1 MRRRVDPQSP
11 VHPAARL
18 AASLVA
24 GLMLAAV
31 GGLVLGEYTFQGDGI
46 QWMAIS
52 GGVGLGA
59 LIAWVLNRVWAHDPP
74 RWMMPVAAVL
84 SMTGEALAVQQD
96 MKGSGRPWPPEGWAA
111 VALGRRGECL
121 RHLLGPPGRAGE
133 AGEVAT
139 RRSGRERRS
148 RTGP

>member
-1 MRRRVDPQSP
+1 MRRWVDPQSH
-11 VHPAARL
+11 VLPAARL
-18 AASLVA
+18 AASLVV
-24 GLMLAAV
+24 GLMLAAI

-59 LIAWVLNRVWAHDPP
+59 LIVWVLNRVWAHDPP
-74 RWMMPVAAVL
+74 PWMMPVAAVL

-111 VALGRRGECL
+111 VALAGAVSAYGIYSARRVAQEK
-121 RHLLGPPGRAGE
+121 RAG
-133 AGEVAT
+133 
-139 RRSGRERRS
+139 
-148 RTGP
+148 